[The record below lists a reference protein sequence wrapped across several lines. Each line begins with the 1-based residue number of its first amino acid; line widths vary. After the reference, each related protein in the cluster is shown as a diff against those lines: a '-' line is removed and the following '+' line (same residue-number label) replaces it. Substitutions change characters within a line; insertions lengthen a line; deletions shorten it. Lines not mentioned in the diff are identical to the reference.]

1 MVLKEVSSAHKNKK
15 FHCQILRVLIIFQ
28 MAKLFS

>member
-1 MVLKEVSSAHKNKK
+1 MVLKEVSSAHKKK
-15 FHCQILRVLIIFQ
+15 LHIQILRVLIIFQ